1 MSAALAGF
9 ESTWAN
15 VCVGDGVRRQM
26 AGTCTNTQWR
36 RAHPES
42 PSARARAPAYMRDT
56 HTRNARAAR
65 ERVYVVQRGPC
76 SLGVCGSAVSHTP
89 PFLRNQCMHTTESCH
104 HCRRAHAH
112 TETESA
118 ANALTYGLFLRGRRR
133 SRRTLARVCACA
145 SVHACVGLSKPR
157 KLSYLGQAFSRFK
170 LYPDT
175 RGICFIKRARR

>member
-133 SRRTLARVCACA
+133 SISQYSDTSAVQLICAGCSQCSRCTVRSTSSPA
-145 SVHACVGLSKPR
+145 IVGTHLD
-157 KLSYLGQAFSRFK
+157 G
-170 LYPDT
+170 
-175 RGICFIKRARR
+175 